1 MQSNNEVYESKKM
14 VCDLSTE
21 LDKEESLI
29 QETATAEVGKLQK
42 NVLHQP
48 DFLFKRAS
56 APKVQDRYEH
66 LDFRFVPTEKCTLDD
81 VDAAFDRDEDLL
93 KYNPLS
99 RFRSD
104 ITSTNVSQDASHHT
118 NKSRCRDDIDNYG
131 VEINED
137 MINHFLKQL

>member
-56 APKVQDRYEH
+56 APKVHDRYEH
-66 LDFRFVPTEKCTLDD
+66 LDFRFVPTDKCTLDD
-81 VDAAFDRDEDLL
+81 VNAAFHRDEDLL

-104 ITSTNVSQDASHHT
+104 ITSTNASQDASHHT

-131 VEINED
+131 VEIKED